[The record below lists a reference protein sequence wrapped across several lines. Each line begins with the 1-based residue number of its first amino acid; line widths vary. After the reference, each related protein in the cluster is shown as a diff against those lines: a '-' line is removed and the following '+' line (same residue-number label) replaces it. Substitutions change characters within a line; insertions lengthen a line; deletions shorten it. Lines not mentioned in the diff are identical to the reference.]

1 MKCRI
6 PTPLEK
12 LQTER
17 RKGRD
22 LIRDLRKKGMTDEE
36 IAKKLGVPYSK
47 WMKFL
52 WQIGMP
58 FEEYPEKKP
67 S

>member
-22 LIRDLRKKGMTDEE
+22 LIRDLRKKGMPDEE